1 MGIIF
6 DLITRL
12 NELMKE
18 QNELE
23 LKYIKSTKEY
33 EIEKERLDTEYNEI
47 VMRLWGHIPS
57 LKDDVNIQPKK
68 KVRVNKIAENGKKVQ

>member
-6 DLITRL
+6 DLVMRF
-12 NELMKE
+12 NEIMKE

-68 KVRVNKIAENGKKVQ
+68 KVRKYEDNK